1 MKKVLVI
8 SIAVAL
14 ALLLCAGLAFA
25 GAGAEQKKGKSY
37 TFGHIMP
44 GPDPW
49 YQADLDAVNYCAKL
63 VGATIVS
70 LNSEYKP
77 EKEIANVEDLIARKV
92 DAIMLFSQT
101 ADLASQAA
109 KLCNQANI
117 PLIRIASLPPKEGK
131 IVSVVRYDYKN
142 IGETV
147 AEYICKTHK
156 GAKVVY
162 ITGKPGAGIIEAYR
176 DGLVGKLAG
185 LGCGAKVVAEQPT
198 DWNREQSMAIM
209 SNWLESKL
217 DFSVAFV
224 NNEDMTGGVVQVL
237 KERDMTGKIA
247 LISTGGSTE
256 GINMIKAGEL
266 EATMAASPAVEGAM
280 AIKLT
285 LDHLNG
291 KPVKD
296 VLDLPVM
303 AVTKANMDQA
313 VTWKIDDKVLK
324 LVGWDY

>member
-1 MKKVLVI
+1 VL
-8 SIAVAL
+8 AVAV
-14 ALLLCAGLAFA
+14 LLLCSMLAF
-25 GAGAEQKKGKSY
+25 GAGKKY

-63 VGATIVS
+63 VGADIVA

-77 EKEIANVEDLIARKV
+77 EKEISNVEDLIVRKV

-109 KLCNQANI
+109 KLCNKAKI
-117 PLIRIASLPPKEGK
+117 PLIMIASLPPKEGK
-131 IVSVVRYDYKN
+131 IVSVVRYDYKK
-142 IGETV
+142 IGEAV
-147 AEYICKTHK
+147 ALYVSKNHP

-176 DGLVGKLAG
+176 DGLVGKLTG
-185 LGCGAKVVAEQPT
+185 GAKLVAEQPT

-209 SNWLESKL
+209 SNWIESKL
-217 DFSVAFV
+217 DFDVAFV

-237 KERDMTGKIA
+237 KEKGVKVPIV
-247 LISTGGSTE
+247 STGGSAE
-256 GINMIKAGEL
+256 GLDMIKAGDL

-280 AIKLT
+280 AFKVT
-285 LDHLNG
+285 LDYLKG
-291 KPVKD
+291 KSVKD

-313 VTWKIDDKVLK
+313 VTWAIDDKVLK
-324 LVGWDY
+324 LVGWNY

>member
-1 MKKVLVI
+1 MRKALVI
-8 SIAVAL
+8 SLAAVV
-14 ALLLCAGLAFA
+14 LLCSAALSF
-25 GAGAEQKKGKSY
+25 GAGKY

-49 YQADLDAVNYCAKL
+49 YQADLDAVQYCAKL
-63 VGATIVS
+63 VGANIVA

-77 EKEIANVEDLIARKV
+77 EKEISNVEDLIARKV

-109 KLCNQANI
+109 KLCNKAKI
-117 PLIRIASLPPKEGK
+117 PLIMIASLPPKEGK
-131 IVSVVRYDYKN
+131 IVSVVRYDYKK
-142 IGETV
+142 IGEAV
-147 AEYICKTHK
+147 AAYICKNHP

-176 DGLVGKLAG
+176 DGLVGKLAA
-185 LGCGAKVVAEQPT
+185 LGCGAKLVAEQPT

-209 SNWLESKL
+209 SNWIESKL
-217 DFSVAFV
+217 AFDVAFV

-237 KERDMTGKIA
+237 KEKGVKVPIV
-247 LISTGGSTE
+247 STGGSTE
-256 GINMIKAGEL
+256 GLDMIKAGEL

-285 LDHLNG
+285 LDYLNG

-303 AVTKANMDQA
+303 DVTKANMDQA
-313 VTWKIDDKVLK
+313 VTWAIDNKVLK
-324 LVGWDY
+324 LVGWNY

>member
-1 MKKVLVI
+1 MRKARFVVA
-8 SIAVAL
+8 AVAV
-14 ALLLCAGLAFA
+14 LLLCGALAFA
-25 GAGAEQKKGKSY
+25 AGKKY

-49 YQADLDAVNYCAKL
+49 YQADLDAVNQCAKL
-63 VGATIVS
+63 VGANIIA

-77 EKEIANVEDLIARKV
+77 EKEISNVEDLIVRKV

-109 KLCNQANI
+109 KLCNKAKI
-117 PLIRIASLPPKEGK
+117 PLIMIASLPPKEGK

-142 IGETV
+142 IGENV
-147 AEYICKTHK
+147 AAYISKVHP
-156 GAKVVY
+156 GARVVY

-176 DGLVGKLAG
+176 DGLVGKLKE
-185 LGCGAKVVAEQPT
+185 LKTGAKLVAEQPT

-217 DFSVAFV
+217 AFDVAFV
-224 NNEDMTGGVVQVL
+224 NNEDMTGGVVQAL
-237 KERDMTGKIA
+237 KEKGVKVPIV
-247 LISTGGSTE
+247 STGGSTE
-256 GINMIKAGEL
+256 GINMIKAGDL

-280 AIKLT
+280 AIKVT
-285 LDHLNG
+285 LDYMNG
-291 KPVKD
+291 KQVKD

-313 VTWKIDDKVLK
+313 VTWALDDKVLK
-324 LVGWDY
+324 LVGWNY

>member
-1 MKKVLVI
+1 MGMRKKVF
-8 SIAVAL
+8 AVVAVV
-14 ALLLCAGLAFA
+14 LLICTAAAFA
-25 GAGAEQKKGKSY
+25 GGGGETAKKKAY

-63 VGATIVS
+63 VGAKVVA

-109 KLCNQANI
+109 KLCNKAKI
-117 PLIRIASLPPKEGK
+117 PLIMIASLPPKEGK
-131 IVSVVRYDYKN
+131 IVSVVRYDYGK
-142 IGETV
+142 IGEEV
-147 AEYICKTHK
+147 ASYICKNHPN
-156 GAKVVY
+156 AKVVY

-176 DGLVGKLAG
+176 DGVVGKLAS
-185 LGCGAKVVAEQPT
+185 LGCGAKLVAEQPT

-217 DFSVAFV
+217 AFDVAFV

-237 KERDMTGKIA
+237 KERGLTGKIP
-247 LISTGGSTE
+247 LVSTGGSAE

-280 AIKLT
+280 AFKLT

-303 AVTKANMDQA
+303 AVTKANMDEA
-313 VTWKIDDKVLK
+313 VTWAIDAKVLK

>member
-1 MKKVLVI
+1 MRKTA
-8 SIAVAL
+8 SIAVGVI
-14 ALLLCAGLAFA
+14 LLLCTAFA
-25 GAGAEQKKGKSY
+25 FATGAGETSKKKAY

-49 YQADLDAVNYCAKL
+49 YQADLDAVNHCAKL
-63 VGATIVS
+63 VGAKVVA

-77 EKEIANVEDLIARKV
+77 EKEISNVEDLIARKV

-109 KLCNQANI
+109 KLCNKANI
-117 PLIRIASLPPKEGK
+117 PLIMIASLPPKEGK
-131 IVSVVRYDYKN
+131 IVSVVRYDYGK
-142 IGETV
+142 IGEEV
-147 AEYICKTHK
+147 ASYICKTHP

-176 DGLVGKLAG
+176 DGLVGKLAA
-185 LGCGAKVVAEQPT
+185 LGCGAKLVAEQPT

-217 DFSVAFV
+217 AFDVAFV

-237 KERDMTGKIA
+237 KEKGMSGKIP
-247 LISTGGSTE
+247 IVSTGGSTD

-280 AIKLT
+280 AFKLT

-313 VTWKIDDKVLK
+313 VTWAIDDKVLK
-324 LVGWDY
+324 LIGWDC